1 MSISEIKEENSR
13 GESSNVSEDEANRM
27 HPERKKLI
35 KIIEKL
41 YKSEKL
47 VIGFFNTKKYSDLV
61 VPIIENKREDS
72 FVIWIKFIKHYMV
85 LHCTK
90 WFSAIWHY

>member
-13 GESSNVSEDEANRM
+13 CESSNVSEDEANRM

-47 VIGFFNTKKYSDLV
+47 VTGFFHEKIFGFGSTNNRK
-61 VPIIENKREDS
+61 
-72 FVIWIKFIKHYMV
+72 
-85 LHCTK
+85 
-90 WFSAIWHY
+90 